1 MKKKILF
8 ITERRAD
15 YSKLRPI
22 IKEIKNS
29 NNLEYFLVVTGSHLI
44 KKHGYTINEIKKDD
58 IKIHKKFRMFPRNS
72 KNTHD
77 EMTLAFGKA
86 ITNMTKIIKELKP
99 DIVFTGFDIGANF
112 AAAIVGAHMNIHV
125 AHLEGGEVT
134 GTIDESIR
142 HAISKFAHVHFTTND
157 LAKKRLIKMGE
168 NSKNIFIVG
177 NPSFDIIKKMKKI
190 QTKEL
195 EKEFNIQL
203 NRPLIL
209 LLQHTV
215 TTEFDKIDKYF
226 LETISAIKEC
236 GVQCLIISGNV
247 DAGSEKIL
255 KIIEKSKIQNY
266 PNLPFEKYI
275 NLLQNCSVLIGNSSS
290 GIMEA
295 PFLRIPSINIGTRQ
309 TGRLTSESVLNVE
322 YDKKTIKKAIRKS
335 LYDEKFL
342 KKVKKT
348 KKHYGSGNSS
358 KKIVKILEK
367 IDLNEISIQKKMMY

>member
-190 QTKEL
+190 PTKEL

-322 YDKKTIKKAIRKS
+322 YDKKTIKKAIRKA

-358 KKIVKILEK
+358 KKIVKILEE
-367 IDLNEISIQKKMMY
+367 ISLNEISIQKKMMY

>member
-29 NNLEYFLVVTGSHLI
+29 TNLEYFLVVTGSHLM

-58 IKIHKKFRMFPRNS
+58 IKIYKKFRMFPRNS

-86 ITNMTKIIKELKP
+86 VINMTKIIKELKP

-157 LAKKRLIKMGE
+157 LAKKRLVKMGE

-177 NPSFDIIKKMKKI
+177 NPSLDIIKKIKKI
-190 QTKEL
+190 PTKKL
-195 EKEFNIQL
+195 EKEFNIKL

-247 DAGSEKIL
+247 DAGSKKIL
-255 KIIEKSKIQNY
+255 RIIEKSKIQNY
-266 PNLPFEKYI
+266 PNLTFEKYI
-275 NLLQNCSVLIGNSSS
+275 NLLSNCSLLVGNSSS

-295 PFLRIPSINIGTRQ
+295 PFLQIPSINIGTRQ

-322 YDKKTIKKAIRKS
+322 YNKKIIKKAIRKA
-335 LYDEKFL
+335 LYNKKFL
-342 KKVKKT
+342 KEVKKT

-358 KKIVKILEK
+358 KKIIKILEK
-367 IDLNEISIQKKMMY
+367 MDLNEIPIQKKMTY